1 MGHLVESKTITVGNP
16 ITAPDS
22 FSITPN
28 NVVEGGDYTLRWSN
42 PGNATKIRL
51 FERTSTTTSAPLKEW
66 NSPSLVNTYTPPT
79 KPVGAYYYQLQA
91 CNSLEC
97 SPLSVEKS
105 ATVNPNQSPTI
116 NWLNGGPHGDTFNP
130 EVEVEKTLYVEANDS
145 DGSIQKVEFFEDSD
159 NGTRPLGT
167 ATKDSQQCQN
177 CYRLNW
183 TPVNWTPSEVAQV
196 EIWATATDNLGA
208 SSSLSGQKATI
219 TIDPNSPPS
228 GRLLNPPNEIAQYSS
243 VILRAEAEDTDGT
256 LTSVKF
262 LLNGSSIGSGTE
274 NDGVYELPW
283 TSQYSGNFILAVE
296 VTDNKGL
303 SHVSNTH
310 SLSVTAVTVPAA
322 PTSLKIDGEA
332 QPEINHTGNY
342 ALAWALSAGTE
353 EYQVEHSIDG
363 SAFQPLATTEVEGLY
378 QSNQSPGEYRYQVLA
393 CNPAGCS
400 EPSEEIAITVEAL
413 VAPLGLSARPY
424 PDSGDSTPEFT
435 DSYTLGWS
443 PVSTGE
449 VLYKLQEKP
458 GGLESLE
465 PWKLIEQ
472 GTETSFI
479 VENKN
484 ASEYAYRV
492 LVCAVDDEQICSEPS
507 NHISVSVL
515 SPVLTMASLSCDG
528 DCIALSGLGMDP
540 NLSLTLTG
548 VADQDIHQTFST
560 ADSALDFISTGSLQ
574 VFITP
579 DSPLYQQ
586 LFELGVRATVTNP
599 NGTLG
604 GITAYGDRATEIIG
618 ETSSSPA
625 IGPNGTLYVGAGNQL
640 HALKE
645 NDGSNVQELGWP
657 FTAGGIIRATPS
669 IDSVDGTIY
678 VGALDEIFYA
688 VAPNAIEKWRLPTRG
703 KVVSQAVQDEQ
714 RILYFGTII
723 GATED
728 DAEENIEG
736 QGGIL
741 YAVNATA
748 DSEQERIKWT
758 YPVNGGIAK
767 EPVLA
772 GTNTLYFS
780 TVESEQIYALTRDN
794 EGPGKLVWE
803 SVGDPSLWEDIGNW
817 QPDPS
822 REPEFLSVARLFR
835 SLLQPELPFHRKIL
849 TFWTFQLIGG
859 STTEQGIA
867 EAFLASDSGQA
878 NFPDVFSI
886 SDPEVRAEAFV
897 DTLYQRLFPG
907 QGQPDLTWGGRSY
920 TREALIMTAE
930 QLSLA
935 HAAALFAQSEEY
947 VLTTNAV
954 LRQSFK
960 YLYEQDYSWAVT
972 TCDEGDIYTRDCDGD
987 GLPDWW
993 EILFLG
999 NTSYGADDDPDRD
1012 GVSNIEAFT
1021 SRTSPCING
1030 CYNGIVET
1038 PPEPSAPIL
1047 PEPEAVA
1054 ISAETGTLPGEFRVS
1069 ESGAATYSIP
1079 LSLPA
1084 GTAGV
1089 VPQLSLNYSS
1099 QRGNGLLGHGW
1110 QLGGLSSITRCR
1122 QTLGQDDNNS
1132 PITWGSEDRFCLD
1145 GQRLLLVNGG
1155 NYGEPDSQYRTEIDS
1170 FGLVTAHGGGAGKPA
1185 YFTVERKDG
1194 SISYYGRDIQGNNAT
1209 QAFDGYGIL
1218 SWAVS
1223 RTEDSA
1229 GNPIDFFYDRDG
1241 GHRIREVHYA
1251 YGAGNN
1257 SAASV
1262 FFDYEAREDV
1272 ISGYV
1277 AGAPLTISQRLH
1289 AIQVKGTQSTPLRR
1303 YELDY
1308 LQTDYDG
1315 DTLSR
1320 VERLRECAGTV
1331 CHPDTVFEWRLPAIF
1346 TSSYL
1351 VDTVRLSHQSDRAAV
1366 APRPADINGDGRMD
1380 IAWLEVDWDDDG
1392 KIHDHYVKYVLAEEQ
1407 GFGPEQQV
1415 FKYGGSSRSPYRW
1428 EVLDYNADGRSDVAI
1443 FHRQGKY
1450 SGQWMLHQSVYSA
1463 SAGKWQLSTVP
1474 KAILS
1479 EKDARFMDINGDGLV
1494 DAVTSSGYR
1503 LLEPS
1508 GESTG
1513 SDSFYHFGPEQPW
1526 QMPALEPFV
1535 LGNNE
1540 STALYLS
1547 PDVIGDFDG
1556 DGQVDLILIHTKQT
1570 WEGMGGLQAQKTRAY
1585 IAKVRDNQLIL
1596 GQRVMD
1602 DIQEDGFKSDSD
1614 DRDAT
1619 PLERHEHLHRKL
1631 QAVDIN
1637 SDGLVDLVQHD
1648 KTGEVNYR
1656 YWLNTGAGLNDPI
1669 DLGSFPE
1676 DAQPSWFDYEG
1687 DGDVDLVWRLEG
1699 GSASDELRLR
1709 RWQSDQQAYAAEEGF
1724 KTTRKESY
1732 NLFLDMNGDGITDWM
1747 EFADD
1752 YLRVYHAADHQIIPN
1767 VIEKITNGLGA
1778 ETNILFG
1785 SSVTSDHYARLDIDT
1800 VLDTHC
1806 SNGDTEDIKNWC
1818 TQYKMGSTADFYRE
1832 LNGDLQGHHTLGKT
1846 GPLLEV
1852 VGSQV
1857 IVTRVESS
1865 APATESEAAG
1875 AADPEATSAISYFYG
1890 RARLQAGG
1898 RGLLGFASLRT
1909 IDEQSG
1915 IKTTTHY
1922 RQDFP
1927 FLGYPRRTET
1937 HTAED
1942 KLLSKSDST
1951 WALQG
1956 WQSDFP
1962 TAALSGT
1969 AQLGPLK
1976 PFLSTSVE
1984 KSYDFVGDGQTQGD
1998 LLKTITTST
2007 EQDEHGNPTRI
2018 LAVTTAPGGDRFSTE
2033 TINDYGSG
2041 RVVFQNPQHTFNGY
2055 AELGRLSSATVT
2067 HSRTEAGQSYRAT
2080 RRSSFTYYESGYEAG
2095 LLQKETLE
2103 PGDLHE
2109 LIARYEYDSFGNKIL
2124 AEQSTA
2130 NEPPRSQR
2138 WLYDDS
2144 GRFVDKEMNVFDQ
2157 TLNQVRQRNAAGQPT
2172 EMIDSVGVVSQIIY
2186 DVFGRQ
2192 VHSYSATG
2200 AQSSSL
2206 LAPAGALCPDGA
2218 SIQQHNYSGGG
2229 SETLICFD
2237 RLARE
2242 IRKASRAFDGS
2253 WNYVDI
2259 EYDNV
2264 GRVKHQS
2271 EPYITGGTSYWT
2283 TYNYDRLGRVIG
2295 TDLPGISNSGG
2306 TRWDLT
2312 VEYQGTTI
2320 TSSNPKGQRQVETN
2334 NVLGEKLYI
2343 QDNANNILEFTHDAE
2358 GQLLQV
2364 TNRGDGSRNLI
2375 TKMTYDLFGR
2385 KTSMS
2390 DPDKGIWQYDYNG
2403 YGELIR
2409 QTDANGQVVENFYD
2423 QLGRLFTRIDFDNN
2437 NAYVNT
2443 TVWLYNN
2450 DVVTDGSGV
2459 PPTALVRVEE
2469 FETGNS
2475 DSYSQLYGY
2484 DAYGRSSETLTSF
2497 SVESGDDHYEKTTYD
2512 QFSRPFQIFDAGGS
2526 GNWESSAIRHHYN
2539 QYGYLHQIV
2548 DAEQRNL
2555 ASAERFYTVLEMD
2568 ARGNVTK
2575 HLSGNGVTTVK
2586 DYDPATGRL
2595 LGKMA
2600 SVLGIGDI
2608 QDLRYEWDNL
2618 GNLKNR
2624 EEHSGDKNL
2633 RENFVY
2639 DELNRLTSTQVTG
2652 REAQITSYDDL
2663 GNITY
2668 KSDVGEYRY
2677 GSQCDTGYGPHAVCE
2692 TIDEDGNT
2700 VSYQYDH
2707 NGNMLEDS
2715 SGRSLKYST
2724 FDKPI
2729 EIKKYGHKTEFKY
2742 GPDRMRFLRIDTD
2755 KNGAVTETRTIGNV
2769 EKITRAGTTEI
2780 KRYLPGG
2787 ALITL
2792 STSNGDNETQF
2803 RTTQYLHTDH
2813 LGSLDVVTDNH
2824 GRIANDGQAI
2834 YSFDAWGQRRNAQ
2847 SWEAL
2852 LSAEL
2857 SEFDTRITTRG
2868 YTGHEMLDQVGLI
2881 HMNGRIYDAK
2891 LGRFLQADPIIQFP
2905 SNTQS
2910 YNRYSYVLNNP
2921 LKYTDPSGHFIPA
2934 VVGIVMAIAKVKV
2947 AYIAITVGVLSFAQA
2962 LHAGANFGDALIAGV
2977 SAAALSYV
2985 GGTIAQGTGFGF
2997 NLETLGFSVLGG
3009 ITGALQGGKFG
3020 HGFISAGMGAFT
3032 GGMLQG
3038 VENVGVQVV
3047 ARSIVGGTMSKIT
3060 GGKFANG
3067 AAFGAFSALV
3077 EGFVKH
3083 ATKITNDLK
3092 LKSCGLNGSVCKY
3105 NDAGELLTDGGRGS
3119 KQIEGT
3125 DPGDGNFITNGGM
3138 APEGSGQHLYDE
3150 NSMVGR
3156 FVNKVSKV
3164 HDYFNSDG
3172 SKLLGF
3178 KGYDESTGLWL
3189 SGSETYNTAYQ
3200 VYSFAG
3206 MLPAAAV
3213 TASALTTNAIFT
3225 DPYVPSAMYNHSITK
3240 DKYKDD

>member
-1 MGHLVESKTITVGNP
+1 MGHLVESKTVTVGNP
-16 ITAPDS
+16 ITAPNS
-22 FSITPN
+22 FTITPN

-42 PGNATKIRL
+42 PSNATKIRL
-51 FERTSTTTSAPLKEW
+51 FERTSTTTSALLKEW

-116 NWLNGGPHGDTFNP
+116 NWLNGGPHGDAFNP
-130 EVEVEKTLYVEANDS
+130 EVEVEKTLYVEATDS
-145 DGSIQKVEFFEDSD
+145 DGLIQKVEFFEDSD

-183 TPVNWTPSEVAQV
+183 TPVNWTPNEVAQV
-196 EIWATATDNLGA
+196 EVWATATDNLGA

-256 LTSVKF
+256 LASVKF
-262 LLNGSSIGSGTE
+262 LLSGSSIGSGTE
-274 NDGVYELPW
+274 NDGVYELTWAP
-283 TSQYSGNFILAVE
+283 QNSGNFILSVE
-296 VTDNKGL
+296 VIDNKGL

-310 SLSVTAVTVPAA
+310 ALSVTPVTVPAA
-322 PTSLKIDGEA
+322 PASLKIDGESE
-332 QPEINHTGNY
+332 PEINHTGNY
-342 ALAWALSAGTE
+342 ALAWALSAGTD
-353 EYQVEHSIDG
+353 EYQVEQSIDG
-363 SAFQPLATTEVEGLY
+363 SVFQSLASTEVEGLY
-378 QSNQSPGEYRYQVLA
+378 LSNQIPGEYRYQVFA
-393 CNPAGCS
+393 CNLAGCS
-400 EPSEEIAITVEAL
+400 EPSDDITITVETL
-413 VAPLGLSARPY
+413 VAPQGLSARPY
-424 PDSGDSTPEFT
+424 PDTDDPTPEFT
-435 DSYTLGWS
+435 GSYTLSWS

-465 PWKLIEQ
+465 PWQLIEQ
-472 GTETSFI
+472 GTETNSKI
-479 VENKN
+479 ENRDT
-484 ASEYAYRV
+484 SEYAYRV
-492 LVCAVDDEQICSEPS
+492 LACAIDDEQICSEPS

-528 DCIALSGLGMDP
+528 GCIEFSGLGLDP

-548 VADQDIHQTFST
+548 VADQNIHQTFSA
-560 ADSALDFISTGSLQ
+560 ADSALDFISTRSLQ
-574 VFITP
+574 LFISTT
-579 DSPLYQQ
+579 SPLYQQ
-586 LFELGVRATVTNP
+586 LFELGIRVTVTNP

-625 IGPNGTLYVGAGNQL
+625 IGPNGTIYVGAGNQL

-657 FTAGGIIRATPS
+657 FVAGGIIRATPS

-678 VGALDEIFYA
+678 VGALDENFYA

-758 YPVNGGIAK
+758 YPVSGGIAK

-772 GTNTLYFS
+772 GNNTLYFS

-835 SLLQPELPFHRKIL
+835 SLLQPELPFQRKIL

-859 STTEQGIA
+859 NTTEQGIA

-878 NFPDVFSI
+878 NFSDVFNI
-886 SDPEVRAEAFV
+886 SDPTARAEAFV
-897 DTLYQRLFPG
+897 DALYQRLFPE

-920 TREALIMTAE
+920 TREALILTAE

-960 YLYEQDYSWAVT
+960 YLYELDYSWAVT

-999 NTSYGADDDPDRD
+999 NTSYGAEDDPDKD
-1012 GVSNIEAFT
+1012 GHSNLEAFT

-1089 VPQLSLNYSS
+1089 APQFSLNYSS

-1110 QLGGLSSITRCR
+1110 QLGGLSSISRCR
-1122 QTLGQDDNNS
+1122 QTLGQDGDNS
-1132 PITWGSEDRFCLD
+1132 SITWGAEDRFCLD
-1145 GQRLLLVNGG
+1145 GQRLLLVNEG
-1155 NYGEPDSQYRTEIDS
+1155 NYGAPGSQYRTEIDS
-1170 FGLVTAHGGGAGKPA
+1170 YNLITAHGGSVGKPA

-1194 SISYYGRDIQGNNAT
+1194 SISYYGRDTLSNNST
-1209 QAFDGYGIL
+1209 HTFDGYGTL
-1218 SWAVS
+1218 NWAVS
-1223 RTEDSA
+1223 RIEDSA
-1229 GNPIDFFYDRDG
+1229 GNPIDFFYDLDG

-1251 YGAGNN
+1251 YGSG
-1257 SAASV
+1257 STPAASV
-1262 FFDYEAREDV
+1262 AFDYETREDV

-1289 AIQVKGTQSTPLRR
+1289 AIQVKGTQNTALQR

-1320 VERLRECAGTV
+1320 VERLRECVGTV

-1351 VDTVRLSHQSDRAAV
+1351 VDTVRLSHQSDRVAV

-1415 FKYGGSSRSPYRW
+1415 FRYGGSSRSPYRW
-1428 EVLDYNADGRSDVAI
+1428 EVLDYNADGRADIAI

-1450 SGQWMLHQSVYSA
+1450 GGQWMLHQSIYSA
-1463 SAGKWQLSTVP
+1463 SAGEWQLSAVP

-1503 LLEPS
+1503 LLEHS
-1508 GESTG
+1508 GESTA
-1513 SDSFYHFGPEQPW
+1513 SDSYYHFGSEQPW
-1526 QMPALEPFV
+1526 QMPALEPFS
-1535 LGNNE
+1535 LGSDE

-1556 DGQVDLILIHTKQT
+1556 DGQVDLILMHTKQT
-1570 WEGMGGLQAQKTRAY
+1570 WEGTGGLQTQQTRAY
-1585 IAKVRDNQLIL
+1585 IAKVHGDQLIL
-1596 GQRVMD
+1596 GRRVMD

-1648 KTGEVNYR
+1648 KSGEVNYR
-1656 YWLNTGAGLNDPI
+1656 YWLNKGAELSDPI
-1669 DLGSFPE
+1669 DLGNFPE

-1699 GSASDELRLR
+1699 GSTSDELRLR
-1709 RWQSDQQAYAAEEGF
+1709 RWQSDQQAYAVEEGF

-1732 NLFLDMNGDGITDWM
+1732 NLFLDMNSDGMTDWM

-1752 YLRVYHAADHQIIPN
+1752 YLRVYHAADHQVIPN

-1785 SSVTSDHYARLDIDT
+1785 SSVTSSHYARLDIDA

-1806 SNGDTEDIKNWC
+1806 ANGDTEATKSWC
-1818 TQYKMGSTADFYRE
+1818 TKYKMSSIGDFYRE
-1832 LNGDLQGHHTLGKT
+1832 INGDLQGYHTLGKF

-1852 VGSQV
+1852 VGSQFL
-1857 IVTRVESS
+1857 VTRVESS
-1865 APATESEAAG
+1865 APATKSETAG
-1875 AADPEATSAISYFYG
+1875 GVDPEATSAISYFYG

-1915 IKTTTHY
+1915 IKTTTYY

-1927 FLGYPRRTET
+1927 FLSYPRRTET
-1937 HTAED
+1937 LTAEGM
-1942 KLLSKSDST
+1942 LLSESDST

-1956 WQSDFP
+1956 WEPDFP
-1962 TAALSGT
+1962 VTALSGT
-1969 AQLGPLK
+1969 ANLGPLK
-1976 PFLSTSVE
+1976 PFLANNVE
-1984 KSYDFVGDGQTQGD
+1984 KSYSYVDNGQTQGN
-1998 LLKTITTST
+1998 LLKTITTTT
-2007 EQDEHGNPTRI
+2007 EQDEHGNPTSI
-2018 LAVTTAPGGDRFSTE
+2018 LAVTTAPSGDRFSTE

-2041 RVVFQNPQHTFNGY
+2041 RVSFQNSQHTFNGY
-2055 AELGRLSSATVT
+2055 AELGRLVSSTVT
-2067 HSRTEAGQSYRAT
+2067 HSRTEAGQSYQAT
-2080 RRSSFTYYESGYEAG
+2080 RKSTFTYYDSGYEAG
-2095 LLQKETLE
+2095 LLQQETLE
-2103 PGDLHE
+2103 PGDQHQL
-2109 LIARYEYDSFGNKIL
+2109 ATWYDYDHFGNKIF
-2124 AEQSTA
+2124 AEQSTP
-2130 NEPPRSQR
+2130 NELPRSQH
-2138 WLYDDS
+2138 WIYDDS
-2144 GRFVDKEMNVFDQ
+2144 GRFVDEEVNGYDQ
-2157 TLNQVRQRNAAGQPT
+2157 VLSQVVQRNAAGQPT
-2172 EMIDSVGVVSQIIY
+2172 EIIDSAGVVSQINY
-2186 DVFGRQ
+2186 DAFGRQ
-2192 VHSYSATG
+2192 VYSYSVIG

-2242 IRKASRAFDGS
+2242 VRKSGRAFDGS

-2259 EYDNV
+2259 EYDDV

-2271 EPYITGGTSYWT
+2271 EPYSTGAPRYWT

-2312 VEYQGTTI
+2312 LEYQGTTI
-2320 TSSNPKGQRQVETN
+2320 TSINPKGQRQVETN
-2334 NVLGEKLYI
+2334 NVLGEKVHV
-2343 QDNANNILEFTHDAE
+2343 QDNANNTLEFIYDAE

-2364 TNRGDGSRNLI
+2364 INRGDGSRNLI

-2385 KTSMS
+2385 KESMS

-2409 QTDANGQVVENFYD
+2409 QTDANGQVIENTYD
-2423 QLGRLFTRIDFDNN
+2423 QLGRLQSRTDFDHNN
-2437 NAYVNT
+2437 TLVKT
-2443 TVWLYNN
+2443 TVWYFNN
-2450 DVVTDGSGV
+2450 DSATNEGGV
-2459 PPTALVRVEE
+2459 PPTALIRVEE
-2469 FETGNS
+2469 VETDNS

-2484 DAYGRSSETLTSF
+2484 DLYGRPSETLTSF

-2539 QYGYLHQIV
+2539 QYGYLHQVV

-2555 ASAERFYTVLEMD
+2555 ASAERFYTVLKMD
-2568 ARGNVTK
+2568 ARGNVTE
-2575 HLSGNGVTTVK
+2575 HLNGNGVTTIK

-2595 LGKMA
+2595 LGKVA

-2624 EEHSGDKNL
+2624 KEHSGDKNL
-2633 RENFVY
+2633 HEDFVY
-2639 DELNRLTSTQVTG
+2639 DELNRMTSAQVTG
-2652 REAQITSYDDL
+2652 SEAQIIDYDDL

-2677 GSQCDTGYGPHAVCE
+2677 GSQCDSGYGPHAVCE
-2692 TIDEDGNT
+2692 TIDEGGST

-2715 SGRSLKYST
+2715 SGRTLEYST

-2729 EIKKYGHKTEFKY
+2729 EIKKDGHKTEFKY
-2742 GPDRMRFLRIDTD
+2742 GPDRMRYLRIDTD

-2769 EKITRAGTTEI
+2769 EKITKSGVIEI

-2792 STSNGDNETQF
+2792 SSSNDDSETQV
-2803 RTTQYLHTDH
+2803 RTTQYLHKDH
-2813 LGSLDVVTDNH
+2813 LGSLDVVTDSS

-2834 YSFDAWGQRRNAQ
+2834 YSFDAWGQRRNALN
-2847 SWEAL
+2847 WEAL

-2857 SEFDTRITTRG
+2857 SVFDTRITTRG

-2881 HMNGRIYDAK
+2881 HMNGRIYDPR
-2891 LGRFLQADPIIQFP
+2891 LGRFLQADPFIDGVT
-2905 SNTQS
+2905 NTQG
-2910 YNRYSYVLNNP
+2910 YNRYSYVGNNP
-2921 LKYTDPSGHFIPA
+2921 LKYTDPTGYFKLKDALKIVA
-2934 VVGIVMAIAKVKV
+2934 VVVISVFTYGAASAWAAGVMTNLAASATAGSIFASSAFGSIV
-2947 AYIAITVGVLSFAQA
+2947 
-2962 LHAGANFGDALIAGV
+2962 AGAVGGAAAGFAAGV
-2977 SAAALSYV
+2977 SAAAFSGASGSDALK
-2985 GGTIAQGTGFGF
+2985 AGFR
-2997 NLETLGFSVLGG
+2997 
-3009 ITGALQGGKFG
+3009 
-3020 HGFISAGMGAFT
+3020 GAFA
-3032 GGMLQG
+3032 G
-3038 VENVGVQVV
+3038 
-3047 ARSIVGGTMSKIT
+3047 AIT
-3060 GGKFANG
+3060 GGIAGHFGDTYSITRIAADGVGMGLGAEISGGEFKDGLKFGLAVSLATYTNVKLREYQLKHSKGTPGQVGDSPGFRGLKGKLGGGRIVDKYWKESG
-3067 AAFGAFSALV
+3067 AADIYERTGDAKKALAKYYAHRGLKVSPLGGHQGGQGIIFSDKLSYSPGGFFDYMV
-3077 EGFVKH
+3077 EGFAGTHDSLNHWYHYNPNGTAIGRDGFSYWLGEGINAANVAI
-3083 ATKITNDLK
+3083 ATPIVAPSLIPDYMRSTF
-3092 LKSCGLNGSVCKY
+3092 Y
-3105 NDAGELLTDGGRGS
+3105 NELR
-3119 KQIEGT
+3119 
-3125 DPGDGNFITNGGM
+3125 
-3138 APEGSGQHLYDE
+3138 
-3150 NSMVGR
+3150 
-3156 FVNKVSKV
+3156 
-3164 HDYFNSDG
+3164 
-3172 SKLLGF
+3172 
-3178 KGYDESTGLWL
+3178 
-3189 SGSETYNTAYQ
+3189 
-3200 VYSFAG
+3200 
-3206 MLPAAAV
+3206 
-3213 TASALTTNAIFT
+3213 
-3225 DPYVPSAMYNHSITK
+3225 
-3240 DKYKDD
+3240 DD